1 VFRTGDTIPRS
12 GIYRVS
18 HFQHRLPHEVT
29 LLRGEIF
36 PRCSK
41 CHDEVKF
48 RVVRLVAAGLENK
61 RDNIVLHELPAM
73 DEREAA

>member
-1 VFRTGDTIPRS
+1 MAGVFRTGDRIPRS
-12 GIYRVS
+12 GIYRVF

-41 CHDEVKF
+41 CQDKVEF
-48 RVVRLVAAGLENK
+48 QVVRLVAADVGK
-61 RDNIVLHELPAM
+61 RDRIVLHELPAI
-73 DEREAA
+73 DEAA